1 MFKSVTKI
9 YPHQVEVYVNEEG
22 SSSFQMIVLPIL
34 KGTSILSYDPKM
46 RALK

>member
-22 SSSFQMIVLPIL
+22 SSSFQECPAYF